1 MRLMTR
7 SYRLLQLI
15 ADLAKRVPLLGTVLH
30 WGYRFVQPRY
40 TIGVVGIVFNDEGKV
55 LLVEHVF
62 HPQYPWGL
70 PGGWHEAGE
79 QPYETALR
87 EIREELGLETAL
99 ERLALVEIT
108 LPRHIDFAFLCRPLQ
123 PLAATT
129 PLTLSPELLSYA
141 WFDPD
146 DTPPLVIFHR
156 RALDHA
162 VKLRTQP

>member
-1 MRLMTR
+1 MKTT
-7 SYRLLQLI
+7 SNHHLLQII
-15 ADLAKRVPLLGTVLH
+15 ANVTRRVPVLVTVLH
-30 WGYRFVQPRY
+30 WGYRLVQPRY

-62 HPQYPWGL
+62 HPQYPWGF
-70 PGGWHEAGE
+70 PGGWHDAGE

-99 ERLALVEIT
+99 EGLVLVEIT
-108 LPRHIDFAFLCRPLQ
+108 LPRHIDFAFLCRPL
-123 PLAATT
+123 TSIGN
-129 PLTLSPELLSYA
+129 LSPELLSYA
-141 WFDPD
+141 WFDPS

-162 VKLRTQP
+162 LKLRNQK